1 MTTDQNINKENDKR
15 YPKFANFGE
24 YLFWSYANLQMLCAA
39 LNMGKAKY
47 DKSCY
52 MIRVNLRDFDIMMT
66 SKLML
71 ELQSDLAKMVN
82 KYSVYDYSDSK
93 YKKKMP

>member
-1 MTTDQNINKENDKR
+1 
-15 YPKFANFGE
+15 
-24 YLFWSYANLQMLCAA
+24 
-39 LNMGKAKY
+39 
-47 DKSCY
+47 
-52 MIRVNLRDFDIMMT
+52 MT